1 MVSKNQ
7 EDMAM
12 DLDGKDN
19 YLKNISPNLS
29 ETRSREES
37 PKNGKKIQSRSE
49 RNSHIQQVIEAEISD
64 ISRKTIDNI
73 LEQVKTLTPTE
84 HLLLYLKL
92 PTECSNVGD
101 PLRQPLNPL
110 GSRSEISQTIMWIK
124 THLEEDPE
132 LSLPK
137 QDVYNEY
144 YAFCGPNKIKPLS
157 TADFGKVMKQVYPR
171 VRPRRL
177 GTRGNSRYC
186 YAGLRRRYKLDS
198 PLLPDLNDKPQS
210 SEFISTSDD
219 LVSAAWTIIK
229 EWSEQQLGIQ
239 FSSLQSLAY
248 YLVLNLS
255 VGNGSTAATIIT
267 SANKGSFKGDSL
279 SSKVCNNKHREAQLQ
294 LQRKIHQKN
303 EINREQKRKIQ
314 LQSPKVEQKG
324 RSKKC
329 KLQNQTGNASSNTSP
344 LASTEG
350 ENNTSTCEDIQPVCD
365 KSIDFTNLQSLPD
378 FSSFQKMVAANDQAC
393 EYTNESYKPDSG
405 ENVDEVPGVN
415 AVGKVP
421 IPRLNNNIKFSPT
434 SSPKRPKNV
443 KYKAIQPKPEPCDIG
458 LYNLQ
463 LNTGDF
469 RSQEANYP
477 GATNIS
483 EKKQKSVKKLPRDP
497 VKTEIDDSFT
507 SLTDASDSIFGRERL
522 ISVGDIDKSA
532 LDDYLGANNSQE
544 HEEELVKYFENKD
557 RNSDQD
563 VSSKLTQLRQL
574 LITQQNLETNSS
586 QQTNVP
592 LLSSNTSAFTKTN
605 YKNAAGNL
613 NMAQC
618 YSKPYE
624 GSSYSQA
631 ATEGARRRVSFETY
645 HPEEAVPPSPNTRRK
660 NFNFTPISPGPLS
673 PNGRQSKCS
682 STTVSPFVSPRNTP
696 VPKAKGNIHQNVNT
710 SYIINQPNPPTSA
723 LNFSSS
729 QRSLIS
735 VKTNLKIK
743 QENEVCNDSD
753 RLINTGNDSDLHN
766 FAVGPSVYNYLP
778 MSAPP
783 SPKLALKS
791 RNSNLLQKLLNS
803 NNKLPYGP
811 INTRS
816 QSVTGN
822 VPDNLS
828 AEISQLLSSNVP
840 QLNVEASYRSQSVP
854 LHQMSTKTNQNLLSP
869 APQNLY
875 TSQFPFITSTSQTAV
890 QNEFNDYDSFS
901 ANENINMN
909 KILNTIDSCP
919 PSANLSSS
927 ERIKTPSQQLG
938 TFGNLTDVSTP
949 VNNELNIGL
958 RPDTFDNE
966 PSYKN
971 HINLTQQCSNIL
983 PSLRVLGR
991 SQSID
996 LDVNSDINGSLKCN
1010 PSRSVPTTPVPG
1022 AMPKLN
1028 FPRNRR
1034 SYPSTPLATN
1044 ETFSFNHGQDY
1055 LLNGQPIKEKISAGT
1070 DIDPNLSFYQ
1080 STESN
1085 DEIYENV
1092 DIFNVNDTNLNC
1104 DILIEDNKNHFSFE
1118 GQLCDG
1124 NYNVKHNIGPVL
1136 DENCLNT
1143 SGNQYDFKNGTNDEN
1158 S

>member
-12 DLDGKDN
+12 ELDGADN
-19 YLKNISPNLS
+19 YLKNISPNS
-29 ETRSREES
+29 GDNKNREES
-37 PKNGKKIQSRSE
+37 PKNGKKIQNRNE
-49 RNSHIQQVIEAEISD
+49 RNSHIQQVVEAEISEV
-64 ISRKTIDNI
+64 SKKTIDNI
-73 LEQVKTLTPTE
+73 LEQVKTLTPSE

-92 PTECSNVGD
+92 PTECSNIGD

-110 GSRSEISQTIMWIK
+110 GSRSEINQTIMWIK

-210 SEFISTSDD
+210 SEFVSSSED
-219 LVSAAWTIIK
+219 LISAAWSIIK
-229 EWSEQQLGIQ
+229 EWSEQQLGVQ

-248 YLVLNLS
+248 YLILNLS
-255 VGNGSTAATIIT
+255 IGNSSAAATIIT
-267 SANKGSFKGDSL
+267 SSHKGNLKGESI
-279 SSKVCNNKHREAQLQ
+279 SSNVCNNKHREAQLQ

-303 EINREQKRKIQ
+303 ELNREHKRKIQ
-314 LQSPKVEQKG
+314 LQSPKIEHKG

-329 KLQNQTGNASSNTSP
+329 KLQNQSGNTSLNTSP
-344 LASTEG
+344 LASADV
-350 ENNTSTCEDIQPVCD
+350 ENNISTCEDIQPVCD

-378 FSSFQKMVAANDQAC
+378 FSSFQKIVAATDQLS
-393 EYTNESYKPDSG
+393 EYTNESYKSDCG
-405 ENVDEVPGVN
+405 ENVDDVPGIN
-415 AVGKVP
+415 SLGKVP

-443 KYKAIQPKPEPCDIG
+443 KYKAIQPKPKPCDIG

-469 RSQEANYP
+469 RSQGTNYP
-477 GATNIS
+477 GAVNTI
-483 EKKQKSVKKLPRDP
+483 EKKQKSVKKVPQDT
-497 VKTEIDDSFT
+497 VKTEIDENFT
-507 SLTDASDSIFGRERL
+507 PLTDVPSDPLFARERL
-522 ISVGDIDKSA
+522 ISMGDIDKSA

-563 VSSKLTQLRQL
+563 VSTKLTQLRQL
-574 LITQQNLETNSS
+574 LMTQQNLESTVS
-586 QQTNVP
+586 QQSSINSGP
-592 LLSSNTSAFTKTN
+592 LSTSNSSAFTKTI
-605 YKNAAGNL
+605 YKEATNSSNVSH
-613 NMAQC
+613 C
-618 YSKPYE
+618 YSKPYDM
-624 GSSYSQA
+624 SNYTTA
-631 ATEGARRRVSFETY
+631 EGARRRVSFET
-645 HPEEAVPPSPNTRRK
+645 HHQDDTVPPSPNTRRK

-696 VPKAKGNIHQNVNT
+696 VPKAKSNVHQNATT
-710 SYIINQPNPPTSA
+710 SYIINQPNPSTSS

-743 QENEVCNDSD
+743 QENDCSNDND
-753 RLINTGNDSDLHN
+753 KLVNQGNETELHN
-766 FAVGPSVYNYLP
+766 FGVNSAVYNYLP

-783 SPKLALKS
+783 SPKLAVKG

-803 NNKLPYGP
+803 NSKVPYAP
-811 INTRS
+811 ANSRP
-816 QSVTGN
+816 QSVTNN
-822 VPDNLS
+822 VHDNLS
-828 AEISQLLSSNVP
+828 AEISQLLSNNVP
-840 QLNVEASYRSQSVP
+840 QLNVEANYRSQSVP
-854 LHQMSTKTNQNLLSP
+854 LHQMSTKSNQNLNSP
-869 APQNLY
+869 CAQNLY
-875 TSQFPFITSTSQTAV
+875 TSQFPFTTSASQPIG

-901 ANENINMN
+901 TNENINMN
-909 KILNTIDSCP
+909 KILNTIDSCTDTNTLKSVSRP
-919 PSANLSSS
+919 LNTFSNISGMVPSLNS
-927 ERIKTPSQQLG
+927 
-938 TFGNLTDVSTP
+938 
-949 VNNELNIGL
+949 ELNIPL
-958 RPDTFDNE
+958 RADAFKDQ
-966 PSYKN
+966 
-971 HINLTQQCSNIL
+971 LCVTQQCANLRIL
-983 PSLRVLGR
+983 SR

-996 LDVNSDINGSLKCN
+996 LDINSDMNTSLKYN

-1022 AMPKLN
+1022 SAPKFN

-1034 SYPSTPLATN
+1034 SYPSTPLANN
-1044 ETFSFNHGQDY
+1044 ESFSFNHGQDF
-1055 LLNGQPIKEKISAGT
+1055 LLNGQPIKEKISADT
-1070 DIDPNLSFYQ
+1070 DIDPNLPFYQ
-1080 STESN
+1080 NAESN
-1085 DEIYENV
+1085 DEIYNNV

-1104 DILIEDNKNHFSFE
+1104 DILIEDNKNHFSFD

-1136 DENCLNT
+1136 EESCLNST
-1143 SGNQYDFKNGTNDEN
+1143 NNQFDFKNGTEEN

>member
-12 DLDGKDN
+12 ELDGTDN

-29 ETRSREES
+29 EKRNTDES

-49 RNSHIQQVIEAEISD
+49 RNSHIQQAIEAEISD

-73 LEQVKTLTPTE
+73 LEQVKNLTPTE

-92 PTECSNVGD
+92 PTECSNLGD

-210 SEFISTSDD
+210 SEFVSSSDD
-219 LVSAAWTIIK
+219 LVTAAWSIIK
-229 EWSEQQLGIQ
+229 EWSEKQLGVQ
-239 FSSLQSLAY
+239 FSTLQSLAY

-255 VGNGSTAATIIT
+255 VANDSAAATIIT
-267 SANKGSFKGDSL
+267 SANKGSLKGDPL

-303 EINREQKRKIQ
+303 EMNREQKRKIQ
-314 LQSPKVEQKG
+314 LHSPKVEHKG

-329 KLQNQTGNASSNTSP
+329 KLQSQSGTTSLNTSP
-344 LASTEG
+344 LSLTTEG

-378 FSSFQKMVAANDQAC
+378 FSSFQKMVAANDQVC
-393 EYTNESYKPDSG
+393 EYTTESYKPDSG
-405 ENVDEVPGVN
+405 ENIDEVPGIN
-415 AVGKVP
+415 PVGKIA
-421 IPRLNNNIKFSPT
+421 IPRLNNNTKFSPT

-463 LNTGDF
+463 LDTGDF
-469 RSQEANYP
+469 RSQETNYP
-477 GATNIS
+477 GATNLS
-483 EKKQKSVKKLPRDP
+483 ERKQKSVKKVPQDT
-497 VKTEIDDSFT
+497 VKTEIEDSFT
-507 SLTDASDSIFGRERL
+507 SLTDEADSILARERL

-563 VSSKLTQLRQL
+563 VSNKLTQLRQL
-574 LITQQNLETNSS
+574 LITQQNLETNTVQETSLN
-586 QQTNVP
+586 TVP
-592 LLSSNTSAFTKTN
+592 LLNCNTSAFTKTN

-613 NMAQC
+613 NVTPC
-618 YSKPYE
+618 YAKPFD
-624 GSSYSQA
+624 GTTSNMSS
-631 ATEGARRRVSFETY
+631 EGARRRVSFETY
-645 HPEEAVPPSPNTRRK
+645 HPEDTVPPSPNTRRK

-696 VPKAKGNIHQNVNT
+696 VPKAKGNVHQNVST
-710 SYIINQPNPPTSA
+710 SYVINQSNPCTGA
-723 LNFSSS
+723 LNFSSP

-753 RLINTGNDSDLHN
+753 RLVHPTAESDLQN
-766 FAVGPSVYNYLP
+766 FAVGHSVYNYLP

-803 NNKLPYGP
+803 NNKLPYGAVNP
-811 INTRS
+811 RS
-816 QSVTGN
+816 QSVAGN
-822 VPDNLS
+822 AQDNLS
-828 AEISQLLSSNVP
+828 AEITQLLSNNVP
-840 QLNVEASYRSQSVP
+840 QLNVEAGCRSQSVP
-854 LHQMSTKTNQNLLSP
+854 LHQMSKANQHLLSP
-869 APQNLY
+869 AAQNAY
-875 TSQFPFITSTSQTAV
+875 TSPFPFITSTSQPTTT
-890 QNEFNDYDSFS
+890 QNEFTDYDSFS
-901 ANENINMN
+901 TNDNINMN
-909 KILNTIDSCP
+909 KILSTIDSCP
-919 PSANLSSS
+919 PNPDICDSVSM
-927 ERIKTPSQQLG
+927 KTPSQQLG
-938 TFGNLTDVSTP
+938 TF
-949 VNNELNIGL
+949 NNIPSSLNMAL
-958 RPDTFDNE
+958 RPDNFESE
-966 PSYKN
+966 PPYKE
-971 HINLTQQCSNIL
+971 HISLTQQCSSIL

-996 LDVNSDINGSLKCN
+996 LDINSEMTGPLKCN

-1022 AMPKLN
+1022 AMPKLS

-1044 ETFSFNHGQDY
+1044 ESFSFNHGQDY
-1055 LLNGQPIKEKISAGT
+1055 LLNGQPIKDKLLGGA
-1070 DIDPNLSFYQ
+1070 DIDQNLSYYQ
-1080 STESN
+1080 NTESN
-1085 DEIYENV
+1085 DEIYDNV

-1104 DILIEDNKNHFSFE
+1104 DILIEDNKNQFTFD

-1124 NYNVKHNIGPVL
+1124 NYNVKHNISSVI
-1136 DENCLNT
+1136 DENCLN
-1143 SGNQYDFKNGTNDEN
+1143 SNGNQYDFKNGGSEEN